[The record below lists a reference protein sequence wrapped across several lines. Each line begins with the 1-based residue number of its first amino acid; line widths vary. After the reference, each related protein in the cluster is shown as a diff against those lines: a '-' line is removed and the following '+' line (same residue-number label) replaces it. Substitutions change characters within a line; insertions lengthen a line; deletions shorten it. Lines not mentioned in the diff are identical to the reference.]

1 MGSIRYV
8 FSLLV
13 LLFVSACTEAIPTV
27 TELSTPI
34 TQTAPATGTISAGGG
49 VSQSTNFRING
60 MISPTGGEMVGTN
73 FRIKTS
79 GVE

>member
-1 MGSIRYV
+1 MSSIRYV

-13 LLFVSACTEAIPTV
+13 LFFVSACTEAIPTV
-27 TELSTPI
+27 TQLSTPI
-34 TQTAPATGTISAGGG
+34 TQTAPATGIISAGGG

-60 MISPTGGEMVGTN
+60 MISATGGEMVSTN
-73 FRIKTS
+73 FKIKTS

>member
-1 MGSIRYV
+1 MSSIRYV

-13 LLFVSACTEAIPTV
+13 FLFVSACTEAIPTV

-49 VSQSTNFRING
+49 VSQSASFRINS
-60 MISPTGGEMVGTN
+60 MISPTGGEMISTN
-73 FRIKTS
+73 YKIKTS